1 MREEFYPPTV
11 HGRGEDEFFRS
22 ICGNVDSRITVQ
34 TFTDERDARR
44 KNLDYLGRINFSLR
58 SACEERGMN
67 IDGLVGSAEIARGG
81 ERREKKIDK
90 KSKKERTDGN
100 GATVTRH
107 VLVR

>member
-1 MREEFYPPTV
+1 M
-11 HGRGEDEFFRS
+11 
-22 ICGNVDSRITVQ
+22 DSRITVQ

-81 ERREKKIDK
+81 KRREKKIDK

-107 VLVR
+107 VR

>member
-1 MREEFYPPTV
+1 MRGEFYPPTV

-34 TFTDERDARR
+34 TFTDERDTDARR

-81 ERREKKIDK
+81 ERRE
-90 KSKKERTDGN
+90 
-100 GATVTRH
+100 
-107 VLVR
+107 